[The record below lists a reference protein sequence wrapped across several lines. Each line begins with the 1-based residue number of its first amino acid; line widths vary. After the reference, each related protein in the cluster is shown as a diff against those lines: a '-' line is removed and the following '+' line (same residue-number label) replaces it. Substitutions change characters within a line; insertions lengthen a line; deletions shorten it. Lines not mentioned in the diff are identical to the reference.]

1 MKTKKVIAC
10 SLIAISAICVGTLMV
25 VGQSEHKKEWNPN
38 NGVAAFTAALSR
50 SGYDSAFRKRL
61 TDSCESAKQAVIEDG
76 NIAVPDNV
84 VMMFHESA
92 AYKDHFG
99 FFLPPFN
106 PGTHTPY
113 KYSDEEFYKCC
124 FPAPKAFSVAAIE
137 PTLADALD
145 RAMTRAGYDSEFR
158 DRLSASCD
166 SAKKAVSEEGHLEIK
181 KEVQMMF
188 QDKAKGDGG
197 DERYHIFHLPPFNAA
212 EHNKTYNYEEYFEA
226 LYPVWHP
233 DKPTPKGNN

>member
-1 MKTKKVIAC
+1 MKIKKVIAC
-10 SLIAISAICVGTLMV
+10 SLIAISAVCFGTVMV
-25 VGQSEHKKEWNPN
+25 VGQSGGKKEWNPN
-38 NGVAAFTAALSR
+38 NGVPAFTAALSR
-50 SGYDSAFRKRL
+50 SGYDSDFRKRL
-61 TDSCESAKQAVIEDG
+61 TDSCESARQAVIEDG

-84 VMMFHESA
+84 VMMFHESG

-106 PGTHTPY
+106 PKAQTPY
-113 KYSDEEFYKCC
+113 KYSDQKFYKCC
-124 FPAPKAFSVAAIE
+124 FPTPKKFSIMSVE

-145 RAMTRAGYDSEFR
+145 RAMTRAGYDSGFR

-181 KEVQMMF
+181 KEVQMVF
-188 QDKAKGDGG
+188 QDTARGDLG

-233 DKPTPKGNN
+233 DKPTPKGNK